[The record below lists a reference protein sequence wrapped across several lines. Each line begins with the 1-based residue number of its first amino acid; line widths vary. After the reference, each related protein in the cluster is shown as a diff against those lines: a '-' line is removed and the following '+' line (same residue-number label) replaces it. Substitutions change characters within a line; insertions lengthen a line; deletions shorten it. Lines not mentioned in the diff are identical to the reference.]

1 MTDDKKPS
9 LPKDPARKK
18 NVQNFIFWA
27 VIVVLLG
34 ASGYLLIKAF
44 GGSNPV
50 KKEEQK
56 QEETQK
62 EEQKTEEVT
71 EEEVPEVSGSKY
83 VVKDGDTLFS
93 IAKAN
98 GVTMDALQKANNLD
112 DPNKLKIGQEL
123 IIPTASDTEKT
134 ESTDGGTTSN
144 DKDTP

>member
-1 MTDDKKPS
+1 MSEDKPA

-18 NVQNFIFWA
+18 NVQNFIFWT

-34 ASGYLLIKAF
+34 ASGYLLVKAF

-56 QEETQK
+56 QEEVQK
-62 EEQKTEEVT
+62 EEQKTENT
-71 EEEVPEVSGSKY
+71 EETTPEVAGTKY
-83 VVKDGDTLFS
+83 VVKDGDTLYS
-93 IAKAN
+93 IAIAN
-98 GVTMDALQKANNLD
+98 GVTMDALQKTNNLD

-123 IIPTASDTEKT
+123 IIPEKAEAEKT
-134 ESTDGGTTSN
+134 ESTDGGTTSG